1 LSSLFHFG
9 ARRSEE
15 KKITS
20 DVVKNSAAEYIY
32 IYRADHEVLN
42 IQSPL
47 DGNVSKRAR
56 QGDERDVS
64 APVRYNCPSLL
75 GIISAS
81 VHFMRAFRRWVSLV
95 FITCIRGNF
104 VKCDKVHWLNA
115 LGALYTYILLCNV
128 SRKVRFFSLNI
139 DQSSSFI
146 KKWHKCCTCTYT
158 CTIVH

>member
-1 LSSLFHFG
+1 LRVD
-9 ARRSEE
+9 RRLNFVELISFRRPPKRG

-32 IYRADHEVLN
+32 RAGHEVLN

-104 VKCDKVHWLNA
+104 VKCDKSA
-115 LGALYTYILLCNV
+115 LVERAWRTIHIYT
-128 SRKVRFFSLNI
+128 SL
-139 DQSSSFI
+139 
-146 KKWHKCCTCTYT
+146 
-158 CTIVH
+158 